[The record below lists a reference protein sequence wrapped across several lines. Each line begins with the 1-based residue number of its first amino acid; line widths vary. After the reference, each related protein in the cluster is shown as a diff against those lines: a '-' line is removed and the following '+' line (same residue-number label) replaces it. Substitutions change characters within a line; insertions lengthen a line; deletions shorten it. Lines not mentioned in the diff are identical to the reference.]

1 MANLNLNKVIIG
13 GRMTAEPELKTTQSG
28 VSVTSFTVAV
38 NRRTGKDKQPE
49 TDFLNVVAWRQSAEI
64 VCRYF
69 HKGSSICLVGSV
81 QTRKWQDKDGGN
93 RYATEII
100 ADEILFVDSKS
111 ESQNTDAGAYVP
123 DAYTATPQMEEVD
136 AEDGLPF

>member
-1 MANLNLNKVIIG
+1 MANFNLNKVIIG
-13 GRMTAEPELKTTQSG
+13 GRLTAEPELKTTQSG
-28 VSVTSFTVAV
+28 VSMTSFTVAV

-49 TDFLNVVAWRQSAEI
+49 TDFPSVVAWRKAAEL

-111 ESQNTDAGAYVP
+111 DSQDTDAGTYVP
-123 DAYTATPQMEEVD
+123 DAYTNTPQMEEVSTD
-136 AEDGLPF
+136 DGFPF